1 MLSMNKARKFL
12 RELHE
17 DESGPNTV
25 EWILLIIIAL
35 ILVVVIY
42 IFANWAIEKF
52 QNKADQVQTDT
63 FIQ

>member
-1 MLSMNKARKFL
+1 MLSKAKMRSFL
-12 RELHE
+12 KELHE

-35 ILVVVIY
+35 ILVVVIF
-42 IFANWAIEKF
+42 IFANWAIDRF
-52 QNKADQVQTDT
+52 QNKAQQVQDDT